1 MSIDPAWFDQEL
13 ISRPTKSYV
22 GLLTHQEPPQHHL
35 TDGSWTQQGLSVRQQ
50 RLDTLLAIR
59 TAELKATETRMQLTI
74 DACPDPLAGVDAT
87 GRFTFINP
95 AACDLLNYQAEML
108 IGRRARGVLHYSHP
122 NGTPYSAAEC
132 PITAALRH
140 GRPSRIDQLTFRH
153 ADGHPLPVAC
163 AVRPMQ
169 EGGKVVGAVISFRDI
184 SVHLASEAAH
194 ARILAEAQQRE
205 KIRSESL
212 AHMSH
217 EIRTPINT
225 VLGLAKLGMHETEGN
240 KTHEILTH
248 IAEAGQILLDTVNSV
263 LDLAKIEAGKLRIQ
277 RIPFDLPDVIDRVV
291 DLTAAHAHAKGLTLL
306 IEEDPNLPTLYVG
319 DDLRLSQVL
328 VNLLGNAIK
337 FTSYGTVTLWAGREE
352 KTLVLRVTDTGI
364 GMTEDQMTRLFTPF
378 EQADDSIF
386 QRFGGTGLGLTITK
400 KLIDLMEGEIR
411 VQSGLGQ
418 GSAFEVRL
426 PTLPLIVDSPLEL
439 LN

>member
-1 MSIDPAWFDQEL
+1 
-13 ISRPTKSYV
+13 
-22 GLLTHQEPPQHHL
+22 
-35 TDGSWTQQGLSVRQQ
+35 
-50 RLDTLLAIR
+50 
-59 TAELKATETRMQLTI
+59 
-74 DACPDPLAGVDAT
+74 
-87 GRFTFINP
+87 
-95 AACDLLNYQAEML
+95 
-108 IGRRARGVLHYSHP
+108 
-122 NGTPYSAAEC
+122 
-132 PITAALRH
+132 
-140 GRPSRIDQLTFRH
+140 
-153 ADGHPLPVAC
+153 
-163 AVRPMQ
+163 MQ

-184 SVHLASEAAH
+184 SLHLASEAAH